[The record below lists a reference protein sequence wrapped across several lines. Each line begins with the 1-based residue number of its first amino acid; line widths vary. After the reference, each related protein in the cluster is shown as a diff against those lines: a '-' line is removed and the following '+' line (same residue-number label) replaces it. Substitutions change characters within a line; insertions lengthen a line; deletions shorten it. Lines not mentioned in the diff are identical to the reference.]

1 MCKPYSHI
9 APELHG
15 GDRQS
20 KASDVYSFGAKAQHV
35 LKDGNCTRVVKKCLS
50 LTPGKCP
57 QNKRCFKRTGMA
69 HFLDDHLFWSVKLT
83 GSTVKPHLKAVP

>member
-1 MCKPYSHI
+1 MVQPINLYWLTLVKITKARILKPRVDFKEVCKPYSHI

-35 LKDGNCTRVVKKCLS
+35 
-50 LTPGKCP
+50 
-57 QNKRCFKRTGMA
+57 
-69 HFLDDHLFWSVKLT
+69 
-83 GSTVKPHLKAVP
+83 

>member
-35 LKDGNCTRVVKKCLS
+35 LKDGNCTSCEKVSFTHSWKMPTK
-50 LTPGKCP
+50 
-57 QNKRCFKRTGMA
+57 
-69 HFLDDHLFWSVKLT
+69 
-83 GSTVKPHLKAVP
+83 